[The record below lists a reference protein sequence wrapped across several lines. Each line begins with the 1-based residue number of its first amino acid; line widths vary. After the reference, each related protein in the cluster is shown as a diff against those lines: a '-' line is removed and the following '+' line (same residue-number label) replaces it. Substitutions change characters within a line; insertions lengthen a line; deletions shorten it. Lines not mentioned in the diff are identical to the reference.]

1 MGYVIIIL
9 RNLRKR
15 GMCMEKCG
23 VFHSYVYQSEDG
35 DNYCIIRVR
44 VGKGKY
50 MLCEPRG
57 GALLPQNLTYGTP
70 VSCEGYIDTRRKYQ
84 PPYIYDKCFMCS
96 SMVQTMPTDVASAI
110 EFVEHMGIRGIAAA
124 NARHIVDVTGP
135 DMYSY
140 FWANPD
146 AEDFASRISS
156 LRLPAAEAFIRR
168 IMTTTTQ
175 QQMLQ
180 AFGIHG
186 ATYSDVFL
194 MYQAIMRDYGR
205 ECTMDE
211 VMLTLK
217 PHMMNAQGLI
227 PRGLYYYGARAG
239 MEFDTIDAIGK
250 TMGYRA
256 YNSERLVSLMMKVMS
271 SLSQNG
277 HVWSSLN
284 DIYKQCKSLVSTT
297 AFART
302 PISKWAL
309 YAAAKANRGLF
320 VVENNGERI
329 YLESSWFDERLVV
342 NHLRRIQGTQQV
354 LPFYET
360 IVDEIEDE
368 RGMTFSAAQ
377 RACFDFLKKSGV
389 YIVTGG
395 AGTGKTTTIS
405 GLLSAYIKLN
415 PVAQVALCAPTGR
428 ASQRMTELCRAFGGN
443 VRAYTIHKLL
453 DFAPFDGETLPNYN
467 EQNPLSADLLIVDEM
482 SMVDLHLFAILLQ
495 AVKNGASVILCGD
508 VCQLSSVGSGQVFGD
523 LIDSKQF
530 MTVRLTTN
538 YRQMNAGVNNNNII
552 ENANRI
558 NEGRWDL
565 QTGPDFEIITCDS
578 DEEIQKVVID
588 LARAN
593 PDSTVLTTVHDGFA
607 GVEFLNAA
615 LQPMMNLLGGKT
627 VTYGKRNQYTLQEND
642 RIVMVRND
650 YEVGYV
656 NGDVGTIVSVDES
669 AGIVTVNLGGI
680 EKEIESKNWQ
690 DISLAYAMTIHKSQ
704 GSEYDSVIIAM
715 PSSATNMWLRNLLYT
730 AITRAKKHVVIV
742 CLPDAIEVAAQ
753 NTKTSDRRT
762 TLKELL
768 CV

>member
-1 MGYVIIIL
+1 
-9 RNLRKR
+9 
-15 GMCMEKCG
+15 MEKCG
-23 VFHSYVYQSEDG
+23 VFHSYAYRADDG
-35 DNYCIIRVR
+35 SGYCIIRMR
-44 VGKGKY
+44 IAPGKY

-57 GALLPQNLTYGTP
+57 GVVLPQNLTYGTP
-70 VSCEGYIDTRRKYQ
+70 LSCDGYIDAKRKYQ
-84 PPYIYDKCFMCS
+84 PPYTYDKCFMCNT
-96 SMVQTMPTDVASAI
+96 MVQTMPSDIASAV

-124 NARHIVDVTGP
+124 NARHIVDITGP
-135 DMYSY
+135 DMHSY
-140 FWANPD
+140 FWSNPD

-175 QQMLQ
+175 QQMLAQ
-180 AFGIHG
+180 FSVHG
-186 ATYSDVFL
+186 ATYSDVFQ
-194 MYQAIMRDYGR
+194 MYQAIMKDCGR

-211 VMLTLK
+211 VLLTLK
-217 PHMMNAQGLI
+217 PHMMNAQGQI
-227 PRGLYYYGARAG
+227 PRGLYYYGAKAG

-250 TMGYRA
+250 SLGYRA
-256 YNSERLVSLMMKVMS
+256 YNAERLVSLMMKVMS
-271 SLSQNG
+271 SFAQNG

-284 DIYKQCKSLVSTT
+284 DVYKQCKTLVSTT

-309 YAAAKANRGLF
+309 YSAAKISRGLF
-320 VVENNGERI
+320 VVEGDGERI
-329 YLESSWFDERLVV
+329 YLESSWFDERTVV
-342 NHLRRIQGTQQV
+342 SQLRRIQGTQRV

-368 RGMTFSAAQ
+368 RGVTFSAAQ
-377 RACFDFLKKSGV
+377 RKCFDFLKKSGIH
-389 YIVTGG
+389 IVTGG

-405 GLLSAYIKLN
+405 GLLSAYTKLN
-415 PVAQVALCAPTGR
+415 PSAQVALCAPTGR
-428 ASQRMTELCRAFGGN
+428 AAQRMTELCSTFGEN

-482 SMVDLHLFAILLQ
+482 SMVDLHLFAVLVQ
-495 AVKNGASVILCGD
+495 AIKDGASVILCGD

-558 NEGRWDL
+558 NEGKWDL
-565 QTGPDFEIITCDS
+565 RTGPDFEIITCRD
-578 DEEIQKVVID
+578 DEDMQRIVID
-588 LARAN
+588 LASKN
-593 PDSTVLTTVHDGFA
+593 PDSTVLTTVRDNFA
-607 GVEFLNAA
+607 GVDFLNTA
-615 LQPMMNLLGGKT
+615 LQPMMNVLGGNA

-642 RIVMVRND
+642 RILMVRND
-650 YEVGYV
+650 YDVGYV
-656 NGDVGTIVSVDES
+656 NGDVGTIVSVDEA
-669 AGIVTVNLGGI
+669 AGIITVDLGGI
-680 EKEIESKNWQ
+680 EKEIEATNWQ

-704 GSEYDSVIIAM
+704 GSEYDSVIIAL

-730 AITRAKKHVVIV
+730 AITRAKRHVTIV
-742 CLPDAIEVAAQ
+742 CQPDAIEVAAQ

-768 CV
+768 CA

>member
-1 MGYVIIIL
+1 
-9 RNLRKR
+9 
-15 GMCMEKCG
+15 MEKCG
-23 VFHSYVYQSEDG
+23 VFHSYAYQADDG
-35 DNYCIIRVR
+35 SGYCIIRMR
-44 VGKGKY
+44 VAPGKY

-57 GALLPQNLTYGTP
+57 GVVLPQNLTYGTP
-70 VSCEGYIDTRRKYQ
+70 LSCEGYIDTKRKYQ
-84 PPYIYDKCFMCS
+84 PPYTYDKCFMCS
-96 SMVQTMPTDVASAI
+96 VMVQTMPSDVASAI
-110 EFVEHMGIRGIAAA
+110 EFVEHMGIRGIASA
-124 NARHIVDVTGP
+124 NARHIVDITGP
-135 DMYSY
+135 DMHSY
-140 FWANPD
+140 FWRNPD

-175 QQMLQ
+175 QQMLTQ
-180 AFGIHG
+180 FGVHG
-186 ATYSDVFL
+186 ATYSDVFQ
-194 MYQAIMRDYGR
+194 MYQAIMKDYGR

-211 VMLTLK
+211 VLLTLK
-217 PHMMNAQGLI
+217 PHMMNAQGHI

-250 TMGYRA
+250 SLGYRA
-256 YNSERLVSLMMKVMS
+256 YNAERLVSLMMKVMS
-271 SLSQNG
+271 SFSQNG

-284 DIYKQCKSLVSTT
+284 DVYKQCKALVSTT

-309 YAAAKANRGLF
+309 YSAAKVSRGLF

-329 YLESSWFDERLVV
+329 YLESSWFDERAVV
-342 NHLRRIQGTQQV
+342 SHLRRIQGTQRV

-368 RGMTFSAAQ
+368 RCVTFSAAQ
-377 RACFDFLKKSGV
+377 RKCFDFLKKSGIH
-389 YIVTGG
+389 IVTGG

-405 GLLSAYIKLN
+405 GLLSAYTKLN
-415 PVAQVALCAPTGR
+415 PAAQVALCAPTGR
-428 ASQRMTELCRAFGGN
+428 AAQRMTELCGTFGEN

-482 SMVDLHLFAILLQ
+482 SMVDLHLFAVLVQ
-495 AVKNGASVILCGD
+495 AIKDGASVILCGD

-523 LIDSKQF
+523 LIESKQF

-552 ENANRI
+552 DNANRI
-558 NEGRWDL
+558 NEGKWAL
-565 QTGPDFEIITCDS
+565 QTGSDFEIITCRD
-578 DEEIQKVVID
+578 DEDMQRIVID

-593 PDSTVLTTVHDGFA
+593 PDSTVLTTVRENFA
-607 GVEFLNAA
+607 GVDGLNAA
-615 LQPMMNLLGGKT
+615 LQPMMNVLGGNS
-627 VTYGKRNQYTLQEND
+627 VTYGKRNQYTLREND
-642 RIVMVRND
+642 RILMVRND

-656 NGDVGTIVSVDES
+656 NGDVGTIVSVDEA
-669 AGIVTVNLGGI
+669 AGIITVDLGGV
-680 EKEIESKNWQ
+680 EKEIESTHWQ

-704 GSEYDSVIIAM
+704 GSEYDSVIIAL

-730 AITRAKKHVVIV
+730 AITRAKKHVTIV
-742 CLPDAIEVAAQ
+742 CQPDAIEVSAQ

-768 CV
+768 CA